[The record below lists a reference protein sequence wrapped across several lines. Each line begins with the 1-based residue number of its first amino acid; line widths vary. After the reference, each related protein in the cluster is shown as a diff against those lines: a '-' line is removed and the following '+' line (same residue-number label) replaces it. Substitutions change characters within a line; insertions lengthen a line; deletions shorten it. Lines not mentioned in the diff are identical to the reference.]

1 MFSCL
6 DPKQKEP
13 TLNRALHVSGLQIK
27 KSNFK

>member
-6 DPKQKEP
+6 DPKQKE